1 VLNVSELNSFSGI
14 LAEPSKSRWPGC
26 AQPLLRAA
34 RHFAPPDEHGHD
46 FQRLFAATKF
56 THHRLAGAAANC
68 GIELP
73 DQQDRFTYRILTLR
87 SDWLSQVTCTHT
99 RFMGGDFDHPLAVEQ
114 LAVVGLE
121 SSRSTNPDE
130 AGRER
135 CPPRSM
141 AEGGGD
147 ACGHRSHGSCDRS
160 AEHLSSGD
168 DPDWPGGLEMSVPEG
183 VDKLGA

>member
-1 VLNVSELNSFSGI
+1 MPVLNVSELNSFSGI

-87 SDWLSQVTCTHT
+87 SAWLSQVTCTHT
-99 RFMGGDFDHPLAVEQ
+99 RFMGGDFDRQFLRDQAFTPSPTQVKILERAEQARPPGKTSRFGAWLA
-114 LAVVGLE
+114 G
-121 SSRSTNPDE
+121 P
-130 AGRER
+130 
-135 CPPRSM
+135 
-141 AEGGGD
+141 
-147 ACGHRSHGSCDRS
+147 
-160 AEHLSSGD
+160 
-168 DPDWPGGLEMSVPEG
+168 
-183 VDKLGA
+183 